1 MLQLYYF
8 YKKVTLLMTQTC
20 RQIMKIYTLKTN
32 AHMIKMLTITLYTV
46 LSGKVVRRS
55 DKWP

>member
-1 MLQLYYF
+1 
-8 YKKVTLLMTQTC
+8 MTQTC